1 MGKKL
6 AAVVLCAALCLTA
19 LAGCGT
25 AQEELQNVTLCEVT
39 HSIFYAPQ
47 YVAMELGFFEE
58 EGLSVELSNGG
69 GADKVMSAVLSGSVD
84 IGFAG
89 PEASVYV
96 YNEGKEDYTQVFAQV
111 TQRDGSFLV
120 ARQPMPDFE
129 WTDLAGAHILPGR
142 KGGVPYMAF
151 EYALKQAGLDTE
163 KDVLLDNSVQFD
175 MMTGAFLGGT
185 GDYVTMFEPAASSVE
200 AEGKGYIVASVG
212 EAAGEI
218 PYTACLLYTSPS
230 PRD

>member
-111 TQRDGSFLV
+111 T
-120 ARQPMPDFE
+120 
-129 WTDLAGAHILPGR
+129 
-142 KGGVPYMAF
+142 
-151 EYALKQAGLDTE
+151 
-163 KDVLLDNSVQFD
+163 
-175 MMTGAFLGGT
+175 
-185 GDYVTMFEPAASSVE
+185 
-200 AEGKGYIVASVG
+200 
-212 EAAGEI
+212 
-218 PYTACLLYTSPS
+218 
-230 PRD
+230 